1 MPQSPL
7 DISEQEIRKRCGPLL
22 EGAIEEATRLRHNFI
37 GTEHVFNA
45 LTRIPGSPAT
55 RMLMEAGLEPREVR
69 NAIRRQVGA
78 GDDMVSDSPPLTPR
92 LHRVLAMAVYL
103 ADDAGDRFVTEEQL
117 LLALLQEG
125 EGIAARELVKAG
137 VDIVAWIERLLSD
150 LEDGSDDDDDDEFEE
165 FLFADMDSAL
175 ELLAEEDGDGQHRMP
190 TPLLDKYGRDL
201 TEQARQGK
209 IGPAIGR
216 DKEIRIIA
224 RTLTRSK
231 KNNPLLLGDSGVGKT
246 AVVEGLAYNIAHG
259 LAPKF
264 LLNRRIVQI
273 EIGMLVAGTSLRG
286 QFEERIVGIVDEVK
300 NAPDVIL
307 FIDEIHTIVGAGDTI
322 DSNLDAANILK
333 PALARG
339 EITCIGATT
348 FEEYRKAIAKDPAL
362 DRRFRTIDISEQS
375 VSEALVVVNNVYQR
389 YEEHHKVTILPEARE
404 AAVYLSDR
412 YMRDRRLPDK
422 ALDLL
427 DEACAR
433 LVIQSSAGDGDED
446 ADTPRQVTAQTV
458 TEVLS
463 EWTGIPVSELTANE
477 RQRFVHMED
486 ALRARVIGQDHAVR
500 LISDAIKAS
509 RAGLGDPRRPVGVF
523 LFLGPSGVGKTEL
536 ARTLA
541 EFLFNDENAM
551 IRLDMSEFHDEHTV
565 ARLIGAPPGYKG
577 MEQGGQLTE
586 ALRRKPFSV
595 VLLDE
600 VEKAAP
606 EVFDIFLQVF
616 DEGRLTDSQGATA
629 DARHSVWIMTSN
641 IGTGDVG
648 KGLGFGSTPDQLPD
662 YDFHLKKHFRPEFL
676 NRLDEVVVF
685 NALTPEALQGIL
697 DLQLRDVR
705 ERLAAQKLSLVL
717 DDSAR
722 DLLLSEGYDPANG
735 ARPLRRAIERLLTR
749 PLSTAL
755 LEETFGPGDTI
766 RVTRVGDGLALL
778 ADETRSTHDTPAGEA
793 EGVTTLDGEADGTEP
808 ARADAG
814 SVE

>member
-1 MPQSPL
+1 MSQSPL

-22 EGAIEEATRLRHNFI
+22 EGAIEEAARLRHNYI
-37 GTEHVFNA
+37 GVEHLFNA
-45 LTRIPGSPAT
+45 LTRQPGSAAA
-55 RMLMEAGLEPREVR
+55 RLLLDSGLEPREFR
-69 NAIRRQVGA
+69 NQIRREVGA
-78 GDDMVSDSPPLTPR
+78 GDDVVSEWPPITPR
-92 LHRVLAMAVYL
+92 AHRVLAMAIYL

-117 LLALLQEG
+117 LLAILQEG
-125 EGIAARELVKAG
+125 EGIPVREMIKQGAS
-137 VDIVAWIERLLSD
+137 IVEWIERLLD
-150 LEDGSDDDDDDEFEE
+150 DIEDSSDDFDD
-165 FLFADMDSAL
+165 FLFADIEPPLGPLTDDS
-175 ELLAEEDGDGQHRMP
+175 DDTGRRMP

-201 TEQARQGK
+201 IEQARKGK

-216 DKEIRIIA
+216 EREIRMVA
-224 RTLTRSK
+224 RTLTRNK

-246 AVVEGLAYNIAHG
+246 AVIEGLAYNIAQG
-259 LAPKF
+259 TVPRF
-264 LLNRRIVQI
+264 LLGRRIVQI

-348 FEEYRKAIAKDPAL
+348 FEEYRKAIARDPAL
-362 DRRFRTIDISEQS
+362 DRRFRTIDIDEQS
-375 VSEALVVVNNVYQR
+375 VAESLVVVEHVFQR
-389 YEEHHKVTILPEARE
+389 YEKHHKVKILPDARE
-404 AAVYLSDR
+404 AAVRLSDR

-433 LVIQSSAGDGDED
+433 LVIQTNNPDQTEQESQSE
-446 ADTPRQVTAQTV
+446 VTAQTI

-477 RQRFVHMED
+477 RQRFAQMD
-486 ALRARVIGQDHAVR
+486 DTLRQRVVGQDHALRIV
-500 LISDAIKAS
+500 SDAIRTN

-536 ARTLA
+536 GKALA
-541 EFLFNDENAM
+541 EFLFNDEDAI

-586 ALRRKPFSV
+586 ALRRKPYSV
-595 VLLDE
+595 ALLDE

-616 DEGRLTDSQGATA
+616 DEGRLTDSQGATI
-629 DARHSVWIMTSN
+629 DARHAVWIMTSN
-641 IGTGDVG
+641 LGTGDVG
-648 KGLGFGSTPDQLPD
+648 KGLGFFASPDQLPD

-685 NALTPEALQGIL
+685 NPLTEQALNDILNLQFSE
-697 DLQLRDVR
+697 VT
-705 ERLAAQKLSLVL
+705 ERLNDQKLSLTL
-717 DDSAR
+717 DESAR
-722 DLLLSEGYDPANG
+722 ALLLREGYDPANG

-749 PLSTAL
+749 PLSAAI
-755 LEETFGPGDTI
+755 LEETFHPGDSILVAADGDTLALT
-766 RVTRVGDGLALL
+766 VESVPAQHPSPGDGS
-778 ADETRSTHDTPAGEA
+778 ADSEDDSQDEASRPEEAAGA
-793 EGVTTLDGEADGTEP
+793 E
-808 ARADAG
+808 
-814 SVE
+814 

>member
-22 EGAIEEATRLRHNFI
+22 EGAIEEATRLRHNYI
-37 GTEHVFNA
+37 GTEHLFNG
-45 LTRIPGSPAT
+45 LTQAPGSPAA
-55 RMLMEAGLEPREVR
+55 RMLIEAGIEPREFR
-69 NAIRRQVGA
+69 NLIRREVGA
-78 GDDMVSDSPPLTPR
+78 GDDVVSEWPPVTPR
-92 LHRVLAMAVYL
+92 SHRVLAMAVYL

-125 EGIAARELVKAG
+125 EGIAARELTKAG
-137 VDIVAWIERLLSD
+137 VDIVHWIERLLD
-150 LEDGSDDDDDDEFEE
+150 IIEGSDDDDDDFDE
-165 FLFADMDSAL
+165 FLFDDIDSSLMAFDDD
-175 ELLAEEDGDGQHRMP
+175 EDEDTARRMP

-201 TEQARQGK
+201 TEQARLGK

-216 DKEIRIIA
+216 EVEIRMVA
-224 RTLTRSK
+224 RTLTRNK

-246 AVVEGLAYNIAHG
+246 AVVEGLAYAIANG
-259 LAPKF
+259 TAPKF
-264 LLNRRIVQI
+264 LHNRRIVGL

-300 NAPDVIL
+300 NAPEVIL

-362 DRRFRTIDISEQS
+362 DRRFRTIDIKEQS
-375 VSEALVVVNNVYQR
+375 VAESLVVVENVYHR
-389 YEEHHKVTILPEARE
+389 YEEHHKVTILPEARA
-404 AAVYLSDR
+404 AAVHLSDR

-433 LVIQSSAGDGDED
+433 LVIQSNSPDQDEEPPPLEVSAE
-446 ADTPRQVTAQTV
+446 TITQ
-458 TEVLS
+458 VLS

-477 RQRFVHMED
+477 RQRFATMTD
-486 ALRARVIGQDHAVR
+486 ALRQRVVGQDHALEIV
-500 LISDAIKAS
+500 SDTIKTN

-536 ARTLA
+536 AKAVA
-541 EFLFNDENAM
+541 EFLFNDEDAM

-586 ALRRKPFSV
+586 ALRRKPYSV

-616 DEGRLTDSQGATA
+616 DEGRLTDSQGATV
-629 DARHSVWIMTSN
+629 DGRHAVWIMTSN

-648 KGLGFGSTPDQLPD
+648 KGLGFTAMPDQLPD

-685 NALTPEALQGIL
+685 RALTHEALNDIL
-697 DLQLRDVR
+697 DLQLREVY
-705 ERLAAQKLSLVL
+705 ERLTEQKLTLTL
-717 DDSAR
+717 DDGAR
-722 DLLLSEGYDPANG
+722 ALLLREGYDPANG
-735 ARPLRRAIERLLTR
+735 ARPLRRAISRLLTR
-749 PLSTAL
+749 PLSTAIL
-755 LEETFGPGDTI
+755 DETFLPGDAI
-766 RVTRVGDGLALL
+766 RVIVAGDELALVS
-778 ADETRSTHDTPAGEA
+778 EGRGPEHDTP
-793 EGVTTLDGEADGTEP
+793 EGRPERATADGPDP
-808 ARADAG
+808 AQSEAAG
-814 SVE
+814 AE

>member
-22 EGAIEEATRLRHNFI
+22 EGAIEEATRLRHNYI
-37 GTEHVFNA
+37 GTEHLFNA
-45 LTRIPGSPAT
+45 LTQAPGSPAA
-55 RMLMEAGLEPREVR
+55 RMLVEAGIEPREFR
-69 NAIRRQVGA
+69 NQIRREVGA
-78 GDDMVSDSPPLTPR
+78 GDDVVGDWPPLTPR
-92 LHRVLAMAVYL
+92 SHRVLAIAVYL

-125 EGIAARELVKAG
+125 EGIAARELIKAG
-137 VDIVAWIERLLSD
+137 VDIAYWIERLLD
-150 LEDGSDDDDDDEFEE
+150 LIEGSSDDDFDE
-165 FLFADMDSAL
+165 FLFEDLDSSLMAFDD
-175 ELLAEEDGDGQHRMP
+175 EDESAAHRMP

-216 DKEIRIIA
+216 EMEIRMVA
-224 RTLTRSK
+224 RTLTRNK

-246 AVVEGLAYNIAHG
+246 AVVEGLAYAIAHG
-259 LAPKF
+259 TAPKF
-264 LLNRRIVQI
+264 LLNRRIVGL

-300 NAPDVIL
+300 NAPEVIL

-362 DRRFRTIDISEQS
+362 DRRFRTIDIREQTVAES
-375 VSEALVVVNNVYQR
+375 LVVVENVYHR
-389 YEEHHKVTILPEARE
+389 YEEHHKVKILPEARA
-404 AAVYLSDR
+404 AAVHLSDR

-433 LVIQSSAGDGDED
+433 LVIQSTSPDQGDE
-446 ADTPRQVTAQTV
+446 APPLEVTAETITQ
-458 TEVLS
+458 VLS

-477 RQRFVHMED
+477 RQRFATMAD
-486 ALRARVIGQDHAVR
+486 ALRQRVVGQDHALEIV
-500 LISDAIKAS
+500 SDTIKAN

-536 ARTLA
+536 AKALA
-541 EFLFNDENAM
+541 EFLFNDEDAM

-586 ALRRKPFSV
+586 ALRRKPYSV

-616 DEGRLTDSQGATA
+616 DEGRLTDSQGATI
-629 DARHSVWIMTSN
+629 DARHAVWIMTSN

-648 KGLGFGSTPDQLPD
+648 KGLGFTATPDQLPD

-685 NALTPEALQGIL
+685 RALTLEALNDIL
-697 DLQLRDVR
+697 DLQLRDVY
-705 ERLAAQKLSLVL
+705 ERLTEQKLTLKL
-717 DDSAR
+717 DESAR
-722 DLLLSEGYDPANG
+722 ALLLREGYDPANG
-735 ARPLRRAIERLLTR
+735 ARPLRRAISRLLTR
-749 PLSTAL
+749 PLSTAIL
-755 LEETFGPGDTI
+755 NETFLPGDVIQVVASGNELRLTTDSGP
-766 RVTRVGDGLALL
+766 VQ
-778 ADETRSTHDTPAGEA
+778 HDTP
-793 EGVTTLDGEADGTEP
+793 EGHPERTNADGPDVAQSE
-808 ARADAG
+808 AAG
-814 SVE
+814 AE

>member
-1 MPQSPL
+1 MPHSPL
-7 DISEQEIRKRCGPLL
+7 DISDQEIRKRCGPLL

-37 GTEHVFNA
+37 GTEHIFNA

-55 RMLMEAGLEPREVR
+55 RMLMEIGLEPREVR
-69 NAIRRQVGA
+69 NAIRREVGA
-78 GDDMVSDSPPLTPR
+78 GDDMVSDFPPLTPR
-92 LHRVLAMAVYL
+92 SHRVLAMAVYL

-125 EGIAARELVKAG
+125 EGIAARKLAG
-137 VDIVAWIERLLSD
+137 MGIDAVEWIERLLSE
-150 LEDGSDDDDDDEFEE
+150 LDDNGNNGDDDEFEE
-165 FLFADMDSAL
+165 FLFADMDSVMDI
-175 ELLAEEDGDGQHRMP
+175 LADDDSDSGHRMP

-246 AVVEGLAYNIAHG
+246 AVVEGLAYNIAHS
-259 LAPKF
+259 LTPKF
-264 LLNRRIVQI
+264 LLNRRVVQI

-286 QFEERIVGIVDEVK
+286 QFEERIVGIVDEAK

-362 DRRFRTIDISEQS
+362 DRRFRTIDIGEQS
-375 VSEALVVVNNVYQR
+375 VSEAMVVIDNVYKR
-389 YEEHHKVTILPEARE
+389 YEEHHKVTILPDARE
-404 AAVYLSDR
+404 AAVRLSDR

-433 LVIQSSAGDGDED
+433 LVIQSSTGDDEE
-446 ADTPRQVTAQTV
+446 TGPREVTAHTV

-477 RQRFVHMED
+477 RKRFAHMDE
-486 ALRARVIGQDHAVR
+486 ALRERVIGQDRAVTT
-500 LISDAIKAS
+500 ISDAIKAS

-536 ARTLA
+536 AKTLA
-541 EFLFNDENAM
+541 AFLFNDENAI

-586 ALRRKPFSV
+586 VLRRKPFSV
-595 VLLDE
+595 VLRDE

-616 DEGRLTDSQGATA
+616 DEGRLTDSQGATV
-629 DARHSVWIMTSN
+629 DARHAVWIMTSN

-676 NRLDEVVVF
+676 NRLDEVIVF
-685 NALTPEALQGIL
+685 NPLTPEALHGIL
-697 DLQLRDVR
+697 DLQLSDVR
-705 ERLAAQKLSLVL
+705 QRLSEQHLSLTL
-717 DDSAR
+717 DESAR
-722 DLLLSEGYDPANG
+722 ELLLTEGYDPANG

-755 LEETFGPGDTI
+755 LEETFGPGDAI
-766 RVTRVGDGLALL
+766 LVKRVGDGLALTV
-778 ADETRSTHDTPAGEA
+778 DETTRDADTDPDAADGA
-793 EGVTTLDGEADGTEP
+793 TPLDDADGTEL
-808 ARADAG
+808 ARADAA
-814 SVE
+814 SAE